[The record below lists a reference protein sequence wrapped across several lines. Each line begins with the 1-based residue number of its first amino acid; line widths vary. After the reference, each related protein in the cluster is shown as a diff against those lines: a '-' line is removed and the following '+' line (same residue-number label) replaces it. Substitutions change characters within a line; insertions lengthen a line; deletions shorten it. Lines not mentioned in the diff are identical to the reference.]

1 MIPLL
6 AWGAGAVA
14 AYFVYEKAVKKE
26 AHPFTGAATLPGRVR
41 AKAVALIHTSQNPT
55 QLRALATALQAKGD
69 PQAAAAAQQKATAVE
84 QQQAPFARTISD
96 FGLPTIGPVAAP
108 TVTTRPIQVAP
119 GVVLPPI
126 SFPMPPQIK
135 QGSGGPAV
143 MQWQVIVGVTP
154 DGKFGPQTKAATVAW
169 QKQRGLKA
177 DGIVGKNTWT
187 AALSGA

>member
-26 AHPFTGAATLPGRVR
+26 AHPFTSTATLPGRVR
-41 AKAVALIHTSQNPT
+41 AKAVALIHSSQNPV
-55 QLRALATALQAKGD
+55 QLRTLATALYAKGD
-69 PQAAAAAQQKATAVE
+69 PQAAQAATKKATAVE

-96 FGLPTIGPVAAP
+96 FGLPKIAAP
-108 TVTTRPIQVAP
+108 TLTTQPVQVAP
-119 GVVLPPI
+119 GVVIPAI

-135 QGSGGPAV
+135 QGSSGPAV
-143 MQWQVIVGVTP
+143 MQWQVIVGTTP
-154 DGKFGPQTKAATVAW
+154 DGKFGPQTKTATVAW
-169 QKQRGLKA
+169 QKQRGLKP
-177 DGIVGKNTWT
+177 DGVVGKNTWT